1 MNSKQ
6 MDVMPMH
13 HITSNVPATENQHDR
28 TKVAT
33 TADPALNQ
41 LRHYIFH
48 GWLLQRQQL
57 TEQLQHY
64 WNYREELAVGDGLM
78 FKAH

>member
-6 MDVMPMH
+6 MDVIPMH
-13 HITSNVPATENQHDR
+13 HITSNVPATENQLDR

-57 TEQLQHY
+57 PNIIGITMKNLQL
-64 WNYREELAVGDGLM
+64 EMA
-78 FKAH
+78 